1 MKMTCSQCYK
11 TVELPKDG
19 KMPPWCPS
27 CGVDLKSCPLQ
38 TPSSEAT
45 AELSPE
51 DEEELKERFGKH
63 NVAVGI
69 LLFIWGAV
77 VLAAPP
83 ESGGDKVLRSQERL
97 NNVVDLVQVVTLLN
111 GLALFASGVALRR
124 GWVWGQPLAV
134 FCGIV
139 LVIAG
144 FIFLAAYHYLGGAKT
159 LEESVARM
167 SFVRYNL
174 DMLIGLVD
182 GLGVIWFVT
191 TRLPRSQRAGGVNP
205 PVEVP
210 GG

>member
-1 MKMTCSQCYK
+1 MEMICSQCCK
-11 TVELPKDG
+11 TVELLKGG

-38 TPSSEAT
+38 AASSEAT

-51 DEEELKERFGKH
+51 DEQELKERFGKH

-77 VLAAPP
+77 VSAAPP

-97 NNVVDLVQVVTLLN
+97 NNVIDLVQVVTLLN
-111 GLALFASGVALRR
+111 GIALFASGVALRR
-124 GWVWGQPLAV
+124 GWPWGQPLAV
-134 FCGIV
+134 LCGIV

-144 FIFLAAYHYLGGAKT
+144 FIFLAAYQYLGGAKT

-191 TRLPRSQRAGGVNP
+191 TRLPRSRTNSHF
-205 PVEVP
+205 
-210 GG
+210 